1 MAKAKK
7 QAKSAAPYI
16 QRLLEDPNVQKQ
28 IRGAVGGL
36 RGAYD
41 RVTRKGGKA
50 AEDKRLYANLRQ
62 TATSIRNAATALQRP
77 QAQPKRRLQKFAAG
91 ALAGGSALLVIKQQK
106 GSSTA
111 KDSAPASEKTSG
123 RAGSRER
130 ATTRTG

>member
-77 QAQPKRRLQKFAAG
+77 
-91 ALAGGSALLVIKQQK
+91 
-106 GSSTA
+106 
-111 KDSAPASEKTSG
+111 
-123 RAGSRER
+123 
-130 ATTRTG
+130 